1 MAKYRAGR
9 INEEIKKEI
18 SNIIQNDLRDPR
30 INTAMIS
37 VVKADVT
44 KDLKYAKIYISIFDK
59 DNREEEIFS
68 IIKNSSSFIRKEVSQ
83 RIDVR
88 CTPELIFQL
97 DKSIEQ
103 GMHIDELIEKIKGNK
118 HNDNEWYY

>member
-1 MAKYRAGR
+1 MAKYRTGR
-9 INEEIKKEI
+9 VNEEMKKEI

-30 INTAMIS
+30 INTAMVS
-37 VVKADVT
+37 VVRTEVT

-59 DNREEEIFS
+59 DNHEAEIFS
-68 IIKNSSSFIRKEVSQ
+68 IIKNSASFIRKEVSQ
-83 RIDVR
+83 RINLR
-88 CTPELIFQL
+88 ITPELLFQL

-118 HNDNEWYY
+118 PL